1 MNLYSSVLTIE
12 TGWRIWLKEVKT
24 RMKVLETCMSH
35 LENTSMWQVLIEWW
49 FSSSFNL
56 LSEKRNPQKIAFSH
70 FATRKRILLPRGG
83 RFSRRYQALF
93 VAQALSEK
101 SHVEFSIKLPL
112 FFHVTCNCLRQ
123 TFLLAVL
130 CSWLPETY
138 YCSNSSPSNGRFL
151 YLLQNA
157 VFLNCT
163 KKHSRYSIFTRTM
176 DHFEAATFE
185 YFSESSIWR
194 FC

>member
-12 TGWRIWLKEVKT
+12 TAWRIWLKEVKT
-24 RMKVLETCMSH
+24 RKNVLETCMSH
-35 LENTSMWQVLIEWW
+35 LENTSMWEVLIEWW

-101 SHVEFSIKLPL
+101 SHVDFSIKLPL
-112 FFHVTCNCLRQ
+112 FFMLPVTVCDRLFCWQ
-123 TFLLAVL
+123 FYVL
-130 CSWLPETY
+130 DCQKHIFVLT
-138 YCSNSSPSNGRFL
+138 
-151 YLLQNA
+151 
-157 VFLNCT
+157 VF
-163 KKHSRYSIFTRTM
+163 RRTE
-176 DHFEAATFE
+176 DF
-185 YFSESSIWR
+185 
-194 FC
+194 